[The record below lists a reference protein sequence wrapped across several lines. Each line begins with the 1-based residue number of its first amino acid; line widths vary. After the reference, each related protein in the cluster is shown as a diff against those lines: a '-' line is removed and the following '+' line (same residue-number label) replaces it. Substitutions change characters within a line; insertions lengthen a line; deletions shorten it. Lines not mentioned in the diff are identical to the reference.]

1 MNPSDPSEPTGSTH
15 PAPEKLPRTL
25 AADLS
30 GHIGQEVRLQ
40 GFLHNVRRLGTLNF
54 VVLRD
59 RTGLAQIRADAEEM
73 APLTAVPDESVLEVI
88 GTPGTEP
95 RAPGGVELVAPR
107 LTVLAAAS
115 EPPPVVLSRREL
127 QASLPFILDH
137 AAVTLR
143 HADRRQALALMAA
156 LAEGFRAALR
166 RLDFTEVF
174 TPKMVG
180 ATAEGGAEVFRLE
193 YFDVPAYLTQSPQLY
208 KQMLVG
214 VLERVFEVGPVFR
227 AEPHDTGRHLAQYCS
242 LDAEMGFIE
251 NVAELIATA
260 REALAEMMAAAAAFM
275 PDQEPVL
282 MPDALPSLSFEDAMA
297 VLEAAH
303 IRQPGER
310 PDLTPAG
317 ERHLGEW
324 ARTEFL
330 SDFLVV
336 TGYPQDERPFYTH
349 PDPDRP
355 GYSRGFDIL
364 FRGLEIVTG
373 GQRLHREADYLRVM
387 AERGMDPTP
396 FGAYL
401 EAFRHGMPPHGG
413 FAIGLERVA
422 KQYLGAANIREVTAF
437 PRYRGRLAP

>member
-1 MNPSDPSEPTGSTH
+1 MKPSDSTI
-15 PAPEKLPRTL
+15 PAPNTLPRTL
-25 AADLS
+25 IADLPS
-30 GHIGQEVRLQ
+30 RIGHEVRLQ

-59 RTGLAQIRADAEEM
+59 RTGLAQVRADADEM
-73 APLTAVPDESVLEVI
+73 APLTGLPDESVLEVT
-88 GTPGTEP
+88 GTASAEP
-95 RAPGGVELVAPR
+95 RAPGGIELVTPR
-107 LTVLAAAS
+107 FFVLAAATA
-115 EPPPVVLSRREL
+115 PPPVVLSRREL
-127 QASLPFILDH
+127 KASLPFLLDH
-137 AAVTLR
+137 AAVSLR
-143 HADRRQALALMAA
+143 HEDRRQALALMAA
-156 LAEGFRAALR
+156 LAEGFRSTLR
-166 RLDFTEVF
+166 ELGFTEVF
-174 TPKMVG
+174 TPKIAA
-180 ATAEGGAEVFRLE
+180 ATAEGGAEVFPLE

-242 LDAEMGFIE
+242 LDAEMGFIDT
-251 NVAELIATA
+251 VADLIATA
-260 REALAEMMAAAAAFM
+260 REALAGMMAAAAARI
-275 PDQEPVL
+275 PGQEAVL
-282 MPDALPSLSFEDAMA
+282 MPDPLPSLPFWEAMT
-297 VLEAAH
+297 VLEAAGV
-303 IRQPGER
+303 RQPGDR

-324 ARTEFL
+324 ARAEL
-330 SDFLVV
+330 ASDFLVV

-349 PDPDRP
+349 PDPHHP

-387 AERGMDPTP
+387 AERGMDPSP
-396 FGAYL
+396 FEAYL

-422 KQYLGAANIREVTAF
+422 KQWLGVANIREVTAF